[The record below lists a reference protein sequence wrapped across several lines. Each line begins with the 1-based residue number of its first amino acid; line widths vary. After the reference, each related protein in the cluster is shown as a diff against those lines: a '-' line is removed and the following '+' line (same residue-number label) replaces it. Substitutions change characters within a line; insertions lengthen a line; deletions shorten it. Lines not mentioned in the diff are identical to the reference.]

1 MVEFPIQKKISLSS
15 ENPETMHP
23 NVRVKRGL
31 NDQNEIQ
38 TLLVVHCRL
47 NAGVYARSAESGK
60 KKLSCSHAGGRRG
73 EETEGEEI
81 ATKKEAG

>member
-31 NDQNEIQ
+31 NDQNEI
-38 TLLVVHCRL
+38 
-47 NAGVYARSAESGK
+47 
-60 KKLSCSHAGGRRG
+60 
-73 EETEGEEI
+73 
-81 ATKKEAG
+81 